1 MPATFPSPAMRWLQL
16 FAACL
21 TGLLIPLCFT
31 GPAVVLPTISQE
43 LGGTPAQ
50 LNWIM
55 NAYILSYG
63 GAMMVSG
70 SLTDIYG
77 HRRIWLTGLMWFC
90 VFTFAIALAPSVL
103 WIDFLRLLQ
112 GLGGAAAF
120 AAAMSS
126 LAPLFDGPARARAF
140 SLLGTTFGLGLSFGP
155 LASGWMVE
163 ASSWQGVF
171 YVTGVVGLLSLWLV
185 AISTRQAHETV
196 SGALDWPGAISFT
209 LALGLFTYGMLL
221 VPENGWSDTLVI
233 TALLASVAV
242 FVGFVITERRVVRPM
257 LDLRFFRDPGF
268 IGVQALAASPAF
280 LFIALIVMLPGRFIG
295 IEGYGALQAGQLM
308 VWLAAPLLV
317 MPFLAA
323 LLTRW
328 FRPGALSAAG
338 LLLVAG
344 GLVWLAHGFSQ
355 GGGQALRLPLLL
367 IGIGIGIPWGLMD
380 AMAVSIVSPERVGMA
395 TGIFNTVRVS
405 ADGVAIA
412 IISALLATLIQRRM
426 TPEAT
431 DIPQQAL
438 LEASS
443 RAALG
448 ELHAAA
454 SLVPGLES
462 LISQS
467 YAASFIGV
475 LHVLAGLAAAMAC
488 VVFSLLRGQ
497 QPICHDI
504 HQEHSESHQHTSIG
518 KR

>member
-1 MPATFPSPAMRWLQL
+1 MLATIPSFSTRWLQL
-16 FAACL
+16 LAACL

-31 GPAVVLPTISQE
+31 GPAVVLPAISQS
-43 LGGTPAQ
+43 LGGSPAQ
-50 LNWIM
+50 LNWVL

-77 HRRIWLTGLMWFC
+77 RGRIWLAGLAWFC
-90 VFTFAIALAPSVL
+90 VCTFAIPFAPSVL

-126 LAPLFDGPARARAF
+126 LAPLFDGRARARAF

-155 LASGWMVE
+155 LVSGWMVE

-171 YVTGVVGLLSLWLV
+171 HATGFVGVLGLGLV
-185 AISTRQAHETV
+185 AASTRRERESI
-196 SGALDWPGAISFT
+196 SGTLDWPGAISFT
-209 LALGLFTYGMLL
+209 LALGLFTYSMLL
-221 VPENGWSDTLVI
+221 VPENGWSDRLVV
-233 TALLASVAV
+233 TTLLASAAIFIV
-242 FVGFVITERRVVRPM
+242 FVVIERRVAQPM

-280 LFIALIVMLPGRFIG
+280 LFIVLIVMLPGRFIG
-295 IEGYGALQAGQLM
+295 IDGYSALQAGKIL

-317 MPFLAA
+317 VPFAAA

-328 FRPGALSAAG
+328 VKPGVLCATG

-344 GLVWLAHGFSQ
+344 GLVWLAHAFSH
-355 GGGQALRLPLLL
+355 GGGQELFLPLLL
-367 IGIGIGIPWGLMD
+367 IGVGIGVPWGLMD
-380 AMAVSIVSPERVGMA
+380 AMAVSVVSPERVGMA

-412 IISALLATLIQRRM
+412 IVSAILATLIHHRLL
-426 TPEAT
+426 PEAT
-431 DIPQQAL
+431 AIPQEAI

-448 ELHAAA
+448 ELHVAA
-454 SLVPGLES
+454 SLGPQFEPLLS
-462 LISQS
+462 HS
-467 YAASFIGV
+467 YAISFISI
-475 LHVLAGLAAAMAC
+475 LHMLAGLAVMTAC
-488 VVFSLLRGQ
+488 VVFILLRT
-497 QPICHDI
+497 
-504 HQEHSESHQHTSIG
+504 QHTNS
-518 KR
+518 RVATSEC